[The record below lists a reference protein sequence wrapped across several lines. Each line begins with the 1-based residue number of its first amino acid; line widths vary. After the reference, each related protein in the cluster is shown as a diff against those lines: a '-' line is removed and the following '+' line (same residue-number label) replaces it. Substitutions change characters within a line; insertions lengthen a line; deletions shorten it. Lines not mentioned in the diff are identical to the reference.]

1 MIPAGGV
8 LRIAAA
14 LALPVTIAGV
24 VFVLLA
30 ASQALAVGAARRAR
44 RLAMGGALAVLLYG
58 GLLIGAS
65 LASSEVGLEP
75 GQEKSFCGLDCDLK
89 FSVTRLLTVPPRSPG
104 SRAFYLTLRAR
115 SDARAVSIAPAS
127 LHAWLVSADGRQF
140 DPASGR
146 GVRIRE
152 PIAPGALVDVDL
164 RFEVPAGVP
173 GLRLAVTEGGP
184 LTRLVIGDENSYFH
198 RKTVF
203 LLPEPKPA
211 RRLTP

>member
-1 MIPAGGV
+1 FPAVGMRLRRALFHAPAVARVPRRRPRSRGRRLPSPRAPVRKGARRRRGMIPAGGV

-30 ASQALAVGAARRAR
+30 ALQALAVGAARRAR

-58 GLLIGAS
+58 GFLIGAS

-152 PIAPGALVDVDL
+152 GIAPGALVDL
-164 RFEVPAGVP
+164 
-173 GLRLAVTEGGP
+173 
-184 LTRLVIGDENSYFH
+184 
-198 RKTVF
+198 
-203 LLPEPKPA
+203 
-211 RRLTP
+211 